1 MAGSPTE
8 TTHSSAYTGPDLA
21 PLVCAPAVGEDIF
34 PLHSAKFLPRVLVVD
49 DEGLLRWSLAE
60 TLVDAGYQVVQAANG
75 CEARA
80 AMANA
85 QHLIDA
91 MLVDLKLPDTDGLQ
105 LVREA
110 RRQCLTCP
118 IIVNIGLQDNVC
130 PPETGYAL
138 FQNIRATDKQL
149 YTYDGHGHDAG
160 RSKHNVIVEQFF
172 AHHLRAER

>member
-8 TTHSSAYTGPDLA
+8 TTHFSAYAGPDLA
-21 PLVCAPAVGEDIF
+21 PLVCSPAVGEDIF
-34 PLHSAKFLPRVLVVD
+34 PLHPAKFLPRVLVVD

-75 CEARA
+75 CDARA
-80 AMANA
+80 AMANE

-110 RRQCLTCP
+110 RRRCLTCP
-118 IIVNIGLQDNVC
+118 IIVMTAYASDDTLESVIAAGAQGVVAKPFDLRDMLRLVHQLC
-130 PPETGYAL
+130 PSTP
-138 FQNIRATDKQL
+138 
-149 YTYDGHGHDAG
+149 H
-160 RSKHNVIVEQFF
+160 
-172 AHHLRAER
+172 

>member
-8 TTHSSAYTGPDLA
+8 TTHFSAHLGQNTV
-21 PLVCAPAVGEDIF
+21 PLVSAPAVGEDIF

-75 CEARA
+75 CDARA
-80 AMANA
+80 AMANE

-110 RRQCLTCP
+110 RRRCLTCP
-118 IIVNIGLQDNVC
+118 IIVMTAYASDDTLESAIAAGAQGVVAKPFDLRDMLRLVHQLC
-130 PPETGYAL
+130 PSTP
-138 FQNIRATDKQL
+138 R
-149 YTYDGHGHDAG
+149 
-160 RSKHNVIVEQFF
+160 
-172 AHHLRAER
+172 